1 MSFAGILKGAA
12 AAIALTVLAAAVL
25 AAMMYFSDVPELL
38 VSALIFLI
46 GALSC
51 AVGGFFVCRAAGT
64 KGLANGA
71 AVGLL
76 YYIVLAAAAL
86 IIRRELPLDAHML
99 IMLAAALLSG
109 MLGGVLGVSRT

>member
-25 AAMMYFSDVPELL
+25 AAMMYFSD